1 MKIYI
6 VTYDDALK
14 KKMSAQRRFAQILTG
29 ESAKMRIK
37 AGSLEEAQKKA
48 FWGLRRKVINVR
60 EETEAER
67 RQLRR
72 ERARYHDTLEGTLKD
87 IGFSEAQIEEI
98 KKRDEQRKQ
107 QEKQQRKEQQK
118 QQRKEQRKERSP
130 VEINIAKARTL
141 LRRIG
146 LTDDQIKP
154 YLVELRRKLT
164 TEIAQ

>member
-87 IGFSEAQIEEI
+87 IGFSNSGKNSRNNSEKNNE
-98 KKRDEQRKQ
+98 RKG
-107 QEKQQRKEQQK
+107 
-118 QQRKEQRKERSP
+118 
-130 VEINIAKARTL
+130 VL
-141 LRRIG
+141 L
-146 LTDDQIKP
+146 K
-154 YLVELRRKLT
+154 
-164 TEIAQ
+164 

>member
-29 ESAKMRIK
+29 ESAKIRIK

-107 QEKQQRKEQQK
+107 QEKQQRKEQ
-118 QQRKEQRKERSP
+118 RKKRSP
-130 VEINIAKARTL
+130 VEINITKARTL

-164 TEIAQ
+164 TEIVQ